1 MGCNKNNAFF
11 VTTVIF
17 MIPLIVLSSLILSTK
32 IKTENLEK
40 IKDAPHNPSHCY
52 NLTYSFEKRA
62 KYRWKIYIIKYIF
75 KIINTSLYSYYSI
88 LFYKNNFYTLFF
100 WNYWTRYDWWSKWY
114 VFMLYGC
121 PSKNY
126 IFYSNNS
133 LCNIIKNQRIY
144 NKLRSVHELLWT
156 MFHILWDNFIDNFKG
171 IMIINTLTL
180 CAVILFV
187 WEVVYHG
194 IVFSVIVC

>member
-40 IKDAPHNPSHCY
+40 IIDAPHNPSDCY
-52 NLTYSFEKRA
+52 DLTYSFVKEQNTDER
-62 KYRWKIYIIKYIF
+62 YISLNTYLKSLTPLCIVIIVFYSI
-75 KIINTSLYSYYSI
+75 KII
-88 LFYKNNFYTLFF
+88 FTLCFSGIIEP
-100 WNYWTRYDWWSKWY
+100 DMMDGVKWY

-144 NKLRSVHELLWT
+144 NKLRSVHELL
-156 MFHILWDNFIDNFKG
+156 
-171 IMIINTLTL
+171 
-180 CAVILFV
+180 
-187 WEVVYHG
+187 
-194 IVFSVIVC
+194 